1 MDAISALE
9 TAACI
14 LAVTEFIAEL
24 LSPDLYSKVQTP
36 LSLDGKDEQ
45 TILGSLE
52 KLRIALSDSR
62 IRSVTQQ
69 PSASGFRPLDNV
81 PDVQDLMAS
90 RDASAALL
98 EDIESVL
105 RWLPDQSTSQPLER
119 DTKTW
124 WRSRLAGTLDVKKLE
139 RLSHAVT
146 SQVSSLL
153 RYLAP

>member
-1 MDAISALE
+1 MDAISALG

-14 LAVTEFIAEL
+14 LGVTEFITEL

-45 TILGSLE
+45 TILESLE
-52 KLRIALSDSR
+52 KLRSALSDSE

-69 PSASGFRPLDNV
+69 PSASEFRTLSNV
-81 PDVQDLMAS
+81 PDVQDLIAS

-105 RWLPDQSTSQPLER
+105 RRSPDQSTSQPLER
-119 DTKTW
+119 DTTTW
-124 WRSRLAGTLDVKKLE
+124 WRSRLAGTLDVKRLE